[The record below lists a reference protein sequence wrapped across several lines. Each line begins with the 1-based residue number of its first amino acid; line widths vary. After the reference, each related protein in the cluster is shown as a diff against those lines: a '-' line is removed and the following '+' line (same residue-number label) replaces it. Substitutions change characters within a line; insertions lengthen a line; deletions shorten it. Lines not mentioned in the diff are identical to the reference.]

1 MTLYTIMPDEVV
13 WAGQESWQPEYMD
26 VEING
31 ISMQVERLNA
41 SQARVVR
48 LYSGNVQD
56 YLNPAYAPGSM
67 LEFQPF
73 FRK

>member
-1 MTLYTIMPDEVV
+1 MTLYTIMPDEVI
-13 WAGQESWQPEYMD
+13 WAGQESFQPEYMD

-48 LYSGNVQD
+48 LYSSNVQD

-73 FRK
+73 FCK

>member
-1 MTLYTIMPDEVV
+1 MTLYTIMPDDVV
-13 WAGQESWQPEYMD
+13 WAGQEEFEPVYLD

-31 ISMQVERLNA
+31 ISMQVERVNDA
-41 SQARVVR
+41 QARVVR

-56 YLNPAYAPGSM
+56 FLNPSYAPGSI

-73 FRK
+73 FRQ